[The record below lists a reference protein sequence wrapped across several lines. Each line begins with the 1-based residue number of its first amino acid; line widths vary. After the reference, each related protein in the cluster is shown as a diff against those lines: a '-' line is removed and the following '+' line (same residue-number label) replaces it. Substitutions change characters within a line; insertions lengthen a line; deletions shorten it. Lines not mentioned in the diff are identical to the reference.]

1 MVVVPLLVHNALPAA
16 WPGIGLALLVLAAAV
31 GPRFG
36 RWGGLVI
43 GLLSVYWLTHN
54 HRAEGGVL
62 VVLSKSHGIVVTD
75 LAGAAGL
82 ALAGWLVVRGRL

>member
-1 MVVVPLLVHNALPAA
+1 MGVPLLAHNVFPAA
-16 WPGIGLALLVLAAAV
+16 WPGIGLALLVVAAAV

-43 GLLSVYWLTHN
+43 GLLSLYWLSHN

-62 VVLSKSHGIVVTD
+62 VAFTPSHGIVATD

-82 ALAGWLVVRGRL
+82 ALAGWLLVRGRL

>member
-1 MVVVPLLVHNALPAA
+1 MPVPLLVHDAFPAA
-16 WPGIGLALLVLAAAV
+16 WPGLGLALLVLAAAV

-36 RWGGLVI
+36 RWGGLAI

-54 HRAEGGVL
+54 RRAEGGVL
-62 VVLSKSHGIVVTD
+62 VELSTSHGIVATD

-82 ALAGWLVVRGRL
+82 ALAMWLLVRGRL

>member
-1 MVVVPLLVHNALPAA
+1 MVVPLLVHNVFPAA
-16 WPGIGLALLVLAAAV
+16 WPGVGLALLILAAAV

-36 RWGGLVI
+36 RWGGLVV

-54 HRAEGGVL
+54 NRAEGGVL
-62 VVLSKSHGIVVTD
+62 VELSKSHGIVATD

-82 ALAGWLVVRGRL
+82 VLAGWLLVRGRL

>member
-1 MVVVPLLVHNALPAA
+1 MPAPLLVHNVFPAA
-16 WPGIGLALLVLAAAV
+16 WPGLGLALLVLAAAF

-43 GLLSVYWLTHN
+43 GLLALYWLSHN

-62 VVLSKSHGIVVTD
+62 VDLSPSHGIVATD

-82 ALAGWLVVRGRL
+82 ALAGWLLVRGRL

>member
-1 MVVVPLLVHNALPAA
+1 MVAPLLAHNVFPAA
-16 WPGIGLALLVLAAAV
+16 WPGVGLALLVVAAAV

-43 GLLSVYWLTHN
+43 GLLSFYWLLHN
-54 HRAEGGVL
+54 QRAEGGVL
-62 VVLSKSHGIVVTD
+62 IKLSASHGIVATD

-82 ALAGWLVVRGRL
+82 LLAGWLLVRGRL